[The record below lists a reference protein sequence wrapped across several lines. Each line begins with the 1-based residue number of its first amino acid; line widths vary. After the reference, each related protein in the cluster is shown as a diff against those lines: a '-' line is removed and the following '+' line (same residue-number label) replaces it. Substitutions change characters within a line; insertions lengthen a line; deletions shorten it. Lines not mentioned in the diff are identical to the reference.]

1 MNPIAVVAHSPLTQS
16 DITRLPN
23 GAVTTTP
30 AAAQTI
36 SADTFEPQQKKSSKL
51 KKAIIGIIGIAA
63 ISVALKRFAP
73 NLLKVDAN
81 NAKWTDYIKKGI
93 TKIADCAE
101 WPFVKAKQLFTG
113 KKVDA
118 APAGT
123 TPAPAAG
130 STPAAT
136 AGASAGNAA
145 GNAAG
150 AAGNAA
156 GNAAGSAATEG
167 AKAGADAA
175 AAAGTS
181 AAPKAKAKA
190 KVKAKAKPHSTPKA
204 EHSAPKT
211 KAGKTEVKG
220 GKKSVKAKGKK

>member
-30 AAAQTI
+30 TAAQTI

-118 APAGT
+118 APTGT

-130 STPAAT
+130 STPGAT
-136 AGASAGNAA
+136 AGASA

-181 AAPKAKAKA
+181 AASKAPKAKAKA